1 MEKSDGSFCI
11 ACGHSLKKEEKIKT
25 LRIRIP
31 LIIFSVVLI
40 VIILGLLRKN
50 KLPIKYSLVW
60 FIAIFVLFLIAV
72 FPYILEFFAKM
83 FGFIT
88 MSNLVVGIMLT
99 LLLGITLIL
108 TMMIF
113 HQKKQITMLIQEVS
127 LIKGEKNGK

>member
-1 MEKSDGSFCI
+1 M
-11 ACGHSLKKEEKIKT
+11 SLK
-25 LRIRIP
+25 LRIA
-31 LIIFSVVLI
+31 LLIFSLVWF
-40 VIILGLLRKN
+40 VIILELLRKN

-108 TMMIF
+108 TMIIF